1 MRQTAPTPTPS
12 PELEARFE
20 EFGRNLSPGQISLEL
35 FETLPDVMFW
45 VKDTESRYIY
55 VNKAFA
61 DVLNSTPVQLLGRSD
76 SDYYA
81 PELVRVFHKDD
92 QTVMATREPI
102 SNKTELVTRA
112 VGGIEWHMTTKIPV
126 IDRNDE
132 VIGTAGISRR
142 LAQHDGHPLP
152 APYRALSQMVDYVH
166 QHVDDNVSVEELAEK
181 SGMSVS
187 TLERRF
193 RSTLGTTP
201 KRFIVHAKIAAACER
216 LVTTAMSVNEIAESV
231 GYHEHASFTRTFTKI
246 MHMSPTAY
254 RKHYQMKG

>member
-1 MRQTAPTPTPS
+1 MTSSLSPLAPPD
-12 PELEARFE
+12 EVAARFA
-20 EFGRNLSPGQISLEL
+20 EFGHNLPPGQISLDL
-35 FETLPDVMFW
+35 FESLPDVMFW
-45 VKDTESRYIY
+45 VKDTESRYVY
-55 VNKAFA
+55 VNQAFA
-61 DVLNSTPVQLLGRSD
+61 DVLNSSRSQLLGQTD
-76 SDYYA
+76 ADHYA

-92 QTVMATREPI
+92 QTVMTTGAPI

-112 VGGIEWHMTTKIPV
+112 VGGIEWHMTTKVPV
-126 IDRNDE
+126 VDRDG
-132 VIGTAGISRR
+132 VTIGTAGISRR

-166 QHVDDNVSVEELAEK
+166 QHVDDNISVEELAAK

-193 RSTLGTTP
+193 RTTLGTTP

-216 LVTTAMSVNEIAESV
+216 LVNTAMSVNEIAESI
-231 GYHEHASFTRTFTKI
+231 GYHEHASFTRTFTRI

-254 RKHYQMKG
+254 RKHYRLKT